1 MFPQGATEG
10 QGMCKKYTLKQKR
23 RKRKTNQ
30 VVQHFEVPRFTEEH
44 VDMWVASL
52 MREFNV
58 TCLWLVGSEWGFA
71 KHKMAVLTAQA
82 YKNEKLQ
89 V

>member
-1 MFPQGATEG
+1 MHLLMFPQGATEG

-44 VDMWVASL
+44 VDM
-52 MREFNV
+52 
-58 TCLWLVGSEWGFA
+58 
-71 KHKMAVLTAQA
+71 
-82 YKNEKLQ
+82 
-89 V
+89 